1 VNPSDAPLFGYGDQ
15 LVAGLVLTLEVSL
28 CSYAIGSVLGLI
40 GAAAKLS
47 RRRSLRL
54 CAGLYT
60 TLVRALPEL
69 LLVLLAFYLI
79 AGRVEQF
86 AVFVGLAPVGFSLN
100 PFAVAV
106 TALGFI
112 QGAYITEVLRAA
124 VLAIPRGQ
132 REAAQALNLRPL
144 TYLRRIVA
152 PQALRH
158 ALGGLGNIWL
168 NATKDASLISVL
180 GIFSDVLKVSS
191 LAAAATKRY
200 VFFYAVAG
208 ACFLAITLA
217 SMAVLERLRRHLS
230 RAYLA

>member
-1 VNPSDAPLFGYGDQ
+1 VSPGDAPLAGYGGQ
-15 LVAGLVLTLEVSL
+15 LVAGLLLTLEVSL
-28 CSYAIGSVLGLI
+28 SSYAIGGVFGLL

-47 RRRSLRL
+47 RWRSARF

-69 LLVLLAFYLI
+69 LLVLLAFYLL
-79 AGRVEQF
+79 AARVEQF
-86 AVFVGLAPVGFSLN
+86 GVVVN

-132 REAAQALNLRPL
+132 REAAHALNLHPL

-180 GIFSDVLKVSS
+180 GIFADVLKVSS

-208 ACFLAITLA
+208 ACFLAITLV
-217 SMAVLERLRRHLS
+217 SMALLERLRRHLG
-230 RAYLA
+230 RAYLT

>member
-1 VNPSDAPLFGYGDQ
+1 VSPGDAPLAGYGDQ
-15 LVAGLVLTLEVSL
+15 LVAGLLLTLEVSL
-28 CSYAIGSVLGLI
+28 SSYAIGGAFGLL

-47 RRRSLRL
+47 RWRSVRF

-69 LLVLLAFYLI
+69 LLVLLAFYLL
-79 AGRVEQF
+79 AARVEQF
-86 AVFVGLAPVGFSLN
+86 GVVVS

-106 TALGFI
+106 MALGFI

-132 REAAQALNLRPL
+132 REAAEALNLRPL
-144 TYLRRIVA
+144 TYLCRVVA

-180 GIFSDVLKVSS
+180 GIFADVLKVSS

-208 ACFLAITLA
+208 ACFLAITLV
-217 SMAVLERLRRHLS
+217 SMTLVERLRRHLG
-230 RAYLA
+230 RAYLT

>member
-1 VNPSDAPLFGYGDQ
+1 MSPGDAPLAGYGGQ
-15 LVAGLVLTLEVSL
+15 LVAGLLLTLEVSL
-28 CSYAIGSVLGLI
+28 SSYAIGGVFGLL

-47 RRRSLRL
+47 RWRSARF

-69 LLVLLAFYLI
+69 LLVLLAFYLL
-79 AGRVEQF
+79 AARVEQF
-86 AVFVGLAPVGFSLN
+86 GVVVN

-132 REAAQALNLRPL
+132 REAAHALNLHPL

-180 GIFSDVLKVSS
+180 GIFADVLKVSS

-208 ACFLAITLA
+208 ACFLAITLV
-217 SMAVLERLRRHLS
+217 SMALLERLRRHLG
-230 RAYLA
+230 RAYLT

>member
-1 VNPSDAPLFGYGDQ
+1 VSVLNAPLGGYGTQ
-15 LVAGLVLTLEVSL
+15 LAEGLILTLRVSL
-28 CSYAIGSVLGLI
+28 CSYAIGIVFGLL

-47 RRRSLRL
+47 RWRSLRFG
-54 CAGLYT
+54 AGLYT

-69 LLVLLAFYLI
+69 LLVLLAFFLG
-79 AGRVEQF
+79 AGLFERL
-86 AVFVGLAPVGFSLN
+86 AVSTGLALDGFSLS
-100 PFAVAV
+100 PFVVAV
-106 TALGFI
+106 VALGFI

-132 REAAQALNLRPL
+132 HEAAKALNLPPL
-144 TYLRRIVA
+144 THLGRIIA

-168 NATKDASLISVL
+168 NATKDASLVSVL

-208 ACFLAITLA
+208 ASFLLLTFV
-217 SMAVLERLRRHLS
+217 SMALLERLRRRLMPVN
-230 RAYLA
+230 LA

>member
-1 VNPSDAPLFGYGDQ
+1 MSPGEAPLAGYGGQ
-15 LVAGLVLTLEVSL
+15 LIGGLLLTLEVSL
-28 CSYAIGSVLGLI
+28 GSYAIGSLFGVL

-47 RRRSLRL
+47 RWRSVRL

-79 AGRVEQF
+79 AARIEEFGV
-86 AVFVGLAPVGFSLN
+86 VVN
-100 PFAVAV
+100 PLAVAV

-124 VLAIPRGQ
+124 VLAISRGQ
-132 REAAQALNLRPL
+132 REAAEALNLHRL

-180 GIFSDVLKVSS
+180 GMFADVLKVSA

-208 ACFLAITLA
+208 GCFLAITLV
-217 SMAVLERLRRHLS
+217 SMAVLERLRRRLG
-230 RAYLA
+230 RAYLT

>member
-1 VNPSDAPLFGYGDQ
+1 MSPWDAPLAGYGDQ
-15 LVAGLVLTLEVSL
+15 LVAGLLLTLEVSL
-28 CSYAIGSVLGLI
+28 SSYAIGSVFGLL
-40 GAAAKLS
+40 GAASKLS
-47 RRRSLRL
+47 RWSSLRF
-54 CAGLYT
+54 CADLYT

-69 LLVLLAFYLI
+69 LLVLLAFYLL
-79 AGRVEQF
+79 AARVEQF
-86 AVFVGLAPVGFSLN
+86 GVVVN

-112 QGAYITEVLRAA
+112 QGAYIAEVLRAA

-132 REAAQALNLRPL
+132 REAAQALNLRRV
-144 TYLRRIVA
+144 TYLHRIVA

-180 GIFSDVLKVSS
+180 GIFADVLKVSS

-208 ACFLAITLA
+208 ACFLAITLV
-217 SMAVLERLRRHLS
+217 SMALLERLRRQLN
-230 RAYLA
+230 RAPIA

>member
-1 VNPSDAPLFGYGDQ
+1 MSPWDAPLAGYGDQ
-15 LVAGLVLTLEVSL
+15 LIDGLVLTLEVSL
-28 CSYAIGSVLGLI
+28 CAYAIGSVFGLL

-47 RRRSLRL
+47 RWWGLRL
-54 CAGLYT
+54 GAELYT

-69 LLVLLAFYLI
+69 LWVLLAFYLI
-79 AGRVEQF
+79 AGRVEQV
-86 AVFVGLAPVGFSLN
+86 AVFVGLVPEGFSFN
-100 PFAVAV
+100 PFVIAVM
-106 TALGFI
+106 ALGFI

-132 REAAQALNLRPL
+132 REAAQALNLHPL

-180 GIFSDVLKVSS
+180 GIFSDVLKVSA
-191 LAAAATKRY
+191 LAAATTKHY

-208 ACFLAITLA
+208 ACFLAITLV
-217 SMAVLERLRRHLS
+217 SMALLERLRRHLG
-230 RAYLA
+230 RAYLT

>member
-1 VNPSDAPLFGYGDQ
+1 MSAWNAPLAGYGTQ
-15 LVAGLVLTLEVSL
+15 LLLGLILTLQVAL
-28 CSYAIGSVLGLI
+28 CSYTIGMVFGVL

-47 RRRSLRL
+47 RRRGLRL
-54 CAGLYT
+54 AAGLYT

-69 LLVLLAFYLI
+69 LLVLLAFFLGAGLI
-79 AGRVEQF
+79 ERLL
-86 AVFVGLAPVGFSLN
+86 VFLRLASEDFSLN
-100 PFAVAV
+100 PFVVAIV
-106 TALGFI
+106 ALGFI
-112 QGAYITEVLRAA
+112 QGAYLTEILRAA

-132 REAAQALNLRPL
+132 QEAARALNLPPL
-144 TYLRRIVA
+144 TYLGRIVA

-200 VFFYAVAG
+200 VFFYMVAG
-208 ACFLAITLA
+208 ACFLALTLV
-217 SMAVLERLRRHLS
+217 SMALLEWLRRRLSLS
-230 RAYLA
+230 RLA

>member
-1 VNPSDAPLFGYGDQ
+1 MSPGDAPLAGYGGQ
-15 LVAGLVLTLEVSL
+15 LVAGLLLTLEVSL
-28 CSYAIGSVLGLI
+28 ASYAIGSVFGVL

-47 RRRSLRL
+47 RWRCARFG
-54 CAGLYT
+54 AGLYT

-79 AGRVEQF
+79 AARVEQF
-86 AVFVGLAPVGFSLN
+86 GVSVN
-100 PFAVAV
+100 PFVVAV
-106 TALGFI
+106 SALGFI

-132 REAAQALNLRPL
+132 REAAYALNLHPL
-144 TYLRRIVA
+144 TYLGRIVA

-180 GIFSDVLKVSS
+180 GIFADVLKVSS

-208 ACFLAITLA
+208 ACFLAITLV
-217 SMAVLERLRRHLS
+217 SMALLERLRRHLG
-230 RAYLA
+230 RAHLT

>member
-1 VNPSDAPLFGYGDQ
+1 MSPGDAPLAGYGGQ
-15 LVAGLVLTLEVSL
+15 LVAGLLLTLEVSL
-28 CSYAIGSVLGLI
+28 SSYAIGGVFGLL

-47 RRRSLRL
+47 RWRSVRL

-69 LLVLLAFYLI
+69 LLVLLAFYLL
-79 AGRVEQF
+79 AARVEQF
-86 AVFVGLAPVGFSLN
+86 GVVVN
-100 PFAVAV
+100 PFVVAV
-106 TALGFI
+106 SALGFI

-132 REAAQALNLRPL
+132 REAAHALNLHPL

-180 GIFSDVLKVSS
+180 GIFADVLKVSS
-191 LAAAATKRY
+191 LAAAATKR
-200 VFFYAVAG
+200 
-208 ACFLAITLA
+208 
-217 SMAVLERLRRHLS
+217 
-230 RAYLA
+230 

>member
-1 VNPSDAPLFGYGDQ
+1 MSPGDAPLAGYGDQ
-15 LVAGLVLTLEVSL
+15 LVAGLLLTLEVAL
-28 CSYAIGSVLGLI
+28 CSYAIGSLFGVL

-47 RRRSLRL
+47 RWRTLRL
-54 CAGLYT
+54 GAGLYT

-79 AGRVEQF
+79 AARIEQ
-86 AVFVGLAPVGFSLN
+86 VGVVVT

-132 REAAQALNLRPL
+132 REAAEALNLRPL
-144 TYLRRIVA
+144 TYLCRIVA

-180 GIFSDVLKVSS
+180 GIFADVLKVSA

-208 ACFLAITLA
+208 ACFLAITLV
-217 SMAVLERLRRHLS
+217 SMALLDRLRRHLG
-230 RAYLA
+230 RAYVT

>member
-1 VNPSDAPLFGYGDQ
+1 MSPGDAPLAGYGDQ
-15 LVAGLVLTLEVSL
+15 LIEGLLLTLEVSL
-28 CSYAIGSVLGLI
+28 CSYAIGSLFGLL
-40 GAAAKLS
+40 GAAAKLA
-47 RRRSLRL
+47 RWRSVRY

-69 LLVLLAFYLI
+69 LLVLLAFYLL
-79 AGRVEQF
+79 AARVEQF
-86 AVFVGLAPVGFSLN
+86 GVVVS

-106 TALGFI
+106 MALGFI
-112 QGAYITEVLRAA
+112 QGAYITEVLRGA

-132 REAAQALNLRPL
+132 REAAQALNLYPL

-180 GIFSDVLKVSS
+180 GIFADVLKVSS

-200 VFFYAVAG
+200 VFFYGVAG
-208 ACFLAITLA
+208 ACFLAITLV
-217 SMAVLERLRRHLS
+217 SMALLERLRRDLS
-230 RAYLA
+230 RAYLT